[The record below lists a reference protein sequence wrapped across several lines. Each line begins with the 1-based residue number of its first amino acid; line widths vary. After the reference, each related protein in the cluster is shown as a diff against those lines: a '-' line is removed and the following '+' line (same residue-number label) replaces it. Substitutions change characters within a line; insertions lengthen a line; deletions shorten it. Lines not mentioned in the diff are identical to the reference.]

1 MKKRFTSLV
10 IILVTLASI
19 GLLLIQVYWIR
30 NAMQVREAI
39 FVRDVD
45 QAMSRVVFT
54 INKLRYQEYY
64 LNSKNFYKQNQ
75 NAFAVFDSINQDML
89 NNAVPGKS
97 IDEITRFLEQRNKI
111 SQVYQKLFQR
121 FKGNDDVAFFTTNRQ
136 KIDSLVESALG
147 ERNIKTDYEFGV
159 YKPLRN
165 AMIIQRTGKYP
176 NQLLHQS
183 FVYELAPIG
192 ANIQFP
198 LKFLIYF
205 PNEKI
210 FVASTLYRLL
220 LVSFV
225 LFLIIIGSFYFS
237 IHIINRQKKLSE
249 MKNDLIN
256 NMTHEFKTPIST
268 ISLACEALKDKDIQ
282 KSDEIYNSYISV
294 IDEENKR
301 LGTMAEHILRSAS
314 LERGGI
320 KLKHEDLDIHQ
331 LIQQAVSSKQIN
343 AESKGGEISTVLK
356 AENPWLSGDRIH
368 LTNVIINLL
377 DNALKYN
384 LNEPLIEIS
393 TRNLQ
398 DGLLISVKDNGI
410 GISKAN
416 QKKIFDKL
424 YRVHTGNR
432 HDFKG
437 FGLGLSYVKTIIEQ
451 HNGKITVESEP
462 EKGSIFHIY
471 LPNEKTRNHG

>member
-1 MKKRFTSLV
+1 MKKQFTSLV

-19 GLLLIQVYWIR
+19 GLMLIQVYWIS
-30 NAMQVREAI
+30 NAMQVRQAI
-39 FVRDVD
+39 FARDVN

-64 LNSKNFYKQNQ
+64 LNSKNIYAQNQ
-75 NAFAVFDSINQDML
+75 NAFAIFDSINQDLLSHSMKM
-89 NNAVPGKS
+89 NS
-97 IDEITRFLEQRNKI
+97 MDEITRFLDQRNKI
-111 SQVYQKLFQR
+111 NQAYQKLFNR
-121 FKGNDDVAFFTTNRQ
+121 FRSYDDVAFFTTNRQ
-136 KIDSLVESALG
+136 KIDSLVGNALS

-159 YKPLRN
+159 YKPLKN

-176 NQLLHQS
+176 NQLLHNS
-183 FVYELAPIG
+183 FVYDLAPMG
-192 ANIQFP
+192 LNIQFP
-198 LKFLIYF
+198 LKFLLYF
-205 PNEKI
+205 PNEKLFI
-210 FVASTLYRLL
+210 VSTLYRLL
-220 LVSFV
+220 FVSFG
-225 LFLIIIGSFYFS
+225 LFLIIIGAFYFS
-237 IHIINRQKKLSE
+237 IHIINKQKKLSE

-282 KSDEIYNSYISV
+282 KSDEIYKNYISV

-320 KLKHEDLDIHQ
+320 KLRREDLDIHE
-331 LIQQAVSSKQIN
+331 LIRQGVNSKQIN
-343 AESKGGEISTVLK
+343 AESKGGHITMDLK
-356 AENPWLSGDRIH
+356 AQNPTLWGDRIH
-368 LTNVIINLL
+368 LTNAIINLL

-384 LNEPLIEIS
+384 LNTPVIEIS
-393 TRNLQ
+393 TKNLQ

-437 FGLGLSYVKTIIEQ
+437 FGLGLSYVKSIVEQ
-451 HNGKITVESEP
+451 HDGKITVESEP
-462 EKGSIFHIY
+462 DKGSIFHIY
-471 LPNEKTRNHG
+471 LPNKKNKHHG

>member
-1 MKKRFTSLV
+1 MKKQFTSLV

-19 GLLLIQVYWIR
+19 GLMLIQVYWIR
-30 NAMQVREAI
+30 NAMQVRQAI
-39 FVRDVD
+39 FVRDVN

-64 LNSKNFYKQNQ
+64 LNSKNIYAQNQ
-75 NAFAVFDSINQDML
+75 NAFAIFDSINQDLLSHSMKM
-89 NNAVPGKS
+89 NS
-97 IDEITRFLEQRNKI
+97 MDEITRFLDQRNKI
-111 SQVYQKLFQR
+111 NQAYQKLFNR
-121 FKGNDDVAFFTTNRQ
+121 FRSYDDVAFFTTNRQ
-136 KIDSLVESALG
+136 KIDSLVGNALS

-159 YKPLRN
+159 YKPLKN

-176 NQLLHQS
+176 NQLLHNS
-183 FVYELAPIG
+183 FVYDLAPMG
-192 ANIQFP
+192 LNIQFP
-198 LKFLIYF
+198 LKFLLYF
-205 PNEKI
+205 PNEKLFI
-210 FVASTLYRLL
+210 VSTLYRLL
-220 LVSFV
+220 FVSFG
-225 LFLIIIGSFYFS
+225 LFLIIIGAFYFS
-237 IHIINRQKKLSE
+237 IHIINKQKKLSE

-282 KSDEIYNSYISV
+282 KSDEIYNNYISV

-320 KLKHEDLDIHQ
+320 KLRQEDLDIHE
-331 LIQQAVSSKQIN
+331 LIRQGVNSKQIN
-343 AESKGGEISTVLK
+343 AESKGGNITMDLK
-356 AENPWLSGDRIH
+356 AQNPMVWGDRIH
-368 LTNVIINLL
+368 LTNSIINLL
-377 DNALKYN
+377 DNSLKYN
-384 LNEPLIEIS
+384 LNTPVIEIS
-393 TRNLQ
+393 TKNLQ

-437 FGLGLSYVKTIIEQ
+437 FGLGLSYVKSIIEQ
-451 HNGKITVESEP
+451 HGGKITVESEP
-462 EKGSIFHIY
+462 DQGSTFHIY
-471 LPNEKTRNHG
+471 LPNKKNKHHG

>member
-1 MKKRFTSLV
+1 MKKQFTSLV

-19 GLLLIQVYWIR
+19 GLMLIQVYWIS
-30 NAMQVREAI
+30 NAMQVRQAI
-39 FVRDVD
+39 FVRDVN

-64 LNSKNFYKQNQ
+64 LNSKNIYAQNQ
-75 NAFAVFDSINQDML
+75 NAFAIFDSINQDLLSHSM
-89 NNAVPGKS
+89 NMNS
-97 IDEITRFLEQRNKI
+97 MDEITRFLDQRNKI
-111 SQVYQKLFQR
+111 NQAYQKLFNR
-121 FKGNDDVAFFTTNRQ
+121 FRSYDDVAFFTTNRQ
-136 KIDSLVESALG
+136 KIDSLVGNALS

-159 YKPLRN
+159 YKPLKN

-176 NQLLHQS
+176 NQLLHNS
-183 FVYELAPIG
+183 FVYDLAPMG
-192 ANIQFP
+192 LNIQFP
-198 LKFLIYF
+198 LKFLLYF
-205 PNEKI
+205 PNEKLFI
-210 FVASTLYRLL
+210 VSTLYRLL
-220 LVSFV
+220 FVSFG
-225 LFLIIIGSFYFS
+225 LFLIIIGAFYFS
-237 IHIINRQKKLSE
+237 IHIINKQKKLSE

-282 KSDEIYNSYISV
+282 KSDEIYNNYISV

-320 KLKHEDLDIHQ
+320 KLRQEDLDIHE
-331 LIQQAVSSKQIN
+331 LIRQGVNSKQIN
-343 AESKGGEISTVLK
+343 AESKGGNITMDLK
-356 AENPWLSGDRIH
+356 AHNPMVWGDRIH
-368 LTNVIINLL
+368 LTNSIINLL
-377 DNALKYN
+377 DNSLKYN
-384 LNEPLIEIS
+384 LNTPVIEIS
-393 TRNLQ
+393 TKNLQ

-437 FGLGLSYVKTIIEQ
+437 FGLGLSYVKSIIEQ
-451 HNGKITVESEP
+451 HGGKITVESEP
-462 EKGSIFHIY
+462 DQGSTFHIY
-471 LPNEKTRNHG
+471 LPNKKNKHHG